1 MAMPGTSKGQK
12 PQEDQQPQEG
22 MDFAIPGTSKGLDFF
37 KIAKILFDVVLTLIR
52 FQIDRGLILEAV
64 AAAAWRGLN
73 AAHENC
79 L

>member
-37 KIAKILFDVVLTLIR
+37 KIAKILFDVVLTLILS
-52 FQIDRGLILEAV
+52 Q
-64 AAAAWRGLN
+64 
-73 AAHENC
+73 
-79 L
+79 